1 MPRPTTAR
9 TTELDHLD
17 LERVIRDRRHARW
30 VKSAREGDEQAFVS
44 LYDELYDPVADYL
57 ERRCNRAQDAEDL
70 VSTVFHRFLSNLER
84 FDPRRGSV
92 LGWLMTMA
100 RHALI
105 DHLRRTRD
113 TVSVDDMA
121 DALAG
126 PLPDPLEGLIRTEQA
141 DRVRDALAELPPDMR
156 EVLALHYG
164 QGLRMRDIGSL
175 LGVSEAAVK
184 QRASRA
190 RSELRQRL
198 SAESANHPVQATI
211 VVRGKACL
219 DETG

>member
-1 MPRPTTAR
+1 MPKPTTAR
-9 TTELDHLD
+9 TTESDHLD

-30 VKSAREGDEQAFVS
+30 VKSALDGDEAALTS
-44 LYDELYDPVADYL
+44 LYDELYDPVNDYL
-57 ERRCNRAQDAEDL
+57 GRRCYRAQDAEDL

-113 TVSVDDMA
+113 NVSVEDMA
-121 DALAG
+121 DVLAG

-141 DRVRDALAELPPDMR
+141 DRIRSALADLPPDMR

-175 LGVSEAAVK
+175 LGLSEAAAK

-190 RSELRQRL
+190 RRELRERL
-198 SAESANHPVQATI
+198 SVESEIHPVPSPLAL
-211 VVRGKACL
+211 RGKTCL

>member
-1 MPRPTTAR
+1 
-9 TTELDHLD
+9 LD

-30 VKSAREGDEQAFVS
+30 VKSARDGDEQAFVA

-57 ERRCNRAQDAEDL
+57 GRRCDRAQDAEDL

-84 FDPRRGSV
+84 FDPRKGSV
-92 LGWLMTMA
+92 IGWLMTMT

-113 TVSVDDMA
+113 TVAVEDMA
-121 DALAG
+121 DVLAG

-141 DRVRDALAELPPDMR
+141 DRVRDALAHLPADMR

-164 QGLRMRDIGSL
+164 QGLRMRDIGTL
-175 LGVSEAAVK
+175 LGLSEAAAK
-184 QRASRA
+184 QRVSRA
-190 RSELRQRL
+190 RRELRQRL
-198 SAESANHPVQATI
+198 SAESEGSPVSRRVAGRTT
-211 VVRGKACL
+211 VRGRTCL